1 MPFFKNSQH
10 YDLNNKYKL
19 CQESILAFVPQA
31 IDSFKYAST
40 LKVPNKYKQV
50 KNIVFGGMGGSSLP
64 SRLVSSLFELKVPF
78 THVEDYKLPAWAD
91 NHTLLII
98 SSYSGNTEETI
109 SLAQEGFKKGCLIYG
124 ITSGGYLFEFF
135 YNHRFPSYTFDTSL
149 NVSLQPRFGLAFMI
163 FGILGFL
170 SNQGLVSGYSTEKVS
185 REIKKIFK
193 ELNLSLNEIHKSV
206 KEISSRS
213 NTKYYNFIGASHLV
227 GNARLASSQVSE
239 SSKILSFYS
248 EMPEACHNLIE
259 GYSGDNYDIN
269 TIILG
274 SDNYHVQINKRLAT
288 FKDLVEDM
296 NLAVE
301 VIHFPKPSKFGEGI
315 FYLFFSSLLSLELA
329 KKYRE
334 DPISIPHVEKIK
346 RNL

>member
-1 MPFFKNSQH
+1 MILNYRFPFFLYYMKRGTIFWWGNQSTADLQVIKN
-10 YDLNNKYKL
+10 
-19 CQESILAFVPQA
+19 
-31 IDSFKYAST
+31 
-40 LKVPNKYKQV
+40 
-50 KNIVFGGMGGSSLP
+50 
-64 SRLVSSLFELKVPF
+64 
-78 THVEDYKLPAWAD
+78 TH
-91 NHTLLII
+91 
-98 SSYSGNTEETI
+98 
-109 SLAQEGFKKGCLIYG
+109 
-124 ITSGGYLFEFF
+124 
-135 YNHRFPSYTFDTSL
+135 
-149 NVSLQPRFGLAFMI
+149 
-163 FGILGFL
+163 FL
-170 SNQGLVSGYSTEKVS
+170 DINYQTY
-185 REIKKIFK
+185 R
-193 ELNLSLNEIHKSV
+193 LNEIHKSV

-274 SDNYHVQINKRLAT
+274 SDNYHVQINKRFAT

-296 NLAVE
+296 NLPIE
-301 VIHFPKPSKFGEGI
+301 VVHFPKASKFGEGI

-346 RNL
+346 RN